1 MRRVFSKIVVP
12 RREFTFLFHSHYFP
26 ATSARY
32 NTPYTRS
39 ERGHAAWR
47 SEFSLWRRS
56 VCWAS
61 CCCPPQTNRR
71 KPYPWPSVQT
81 APQRTT
87 RPQPGQLLFPEL
99 SDTDITGIRIHANDD
114 CEFDFS
120 VRGELS
126 VNGQKADEEV
136 FSTLV
141 DQLTAD
147 SFTLCDDFEPQND
160 ALLTVTVYTDTQDFS
175 ASFYQEQG
183 DDKYAYVVAG
193 ADNERF
199 LKTDAW
205 RVGTLLLTCE
215 GTRIFDASGQ
225 ETPVD

>member
-1 MRRVFSKIVVP
+1 MLSSGLKPPPPLAQKTDPSHVFRAPIPLCGAFFQNRRSTP
-12 RREFTFLFHSHYFP
+12 RVHILFHSHYFP

-32 NTPYTRS
+32 NTPYTRL

-81 APQRTT
+81 APQRTM
-87 RPQPGQLLFPEL
+87 RPLPDSCFSPNCR
-99 SDTDITGIRIHANDD
+99 TPDITGIRIHANDD

-126 VNGQKADEEV
+126 VNGQK
-136 FSTLV
+136 
-141 DQLTAD
+141 
-147 SFTLCDDFEPQND
+147 
-160 ALLTVTVYTDTQDFS
+160 
-175 ASFYQEQG
+175 G
-183 DDKYAYVVAG
+183 
-193 ADNERF
+193 R
-199 LKTDAW
+199 
-205 RVGTLLLTCE
+205 
-215 GTRIFDASGQ
+215 
-225 ETPVD
+225 

>member
-1 MRRVFSKIVVP
+1 MAKRI
-12 RREFTFLFHSHYFP
+12 
-26 ATSARY
+26 
-32 NTPYTRS
+32 
-39 ERGHAAWR
+39 
-47 SEFSLWRRS
+47 FSLAA
-56 VCWAS
+56 VCLLGFMLR
-61 CCCPPQTNRR
+61 PPQTNRR

-87 RPQPGQLLFPEL
+87 RPAAGQLLFPEL

-183 DDKYAYVVAG
+183 DGKYAYVVAG

>member
-1 MRRVFSKIVVP
+1 MAKRI
-12 RREFTFLFHSHYFP
+12 
-26 ATSARY
+26 
-32 NTPYTRS
+32 
-39 ERGHAAWR
+39 
-47 SEFSLWRRS
+47 FSLAAVCLLGFMLLPDANESAQTVSAS
-56 VCWAS
+56 VGSNSPAADDAS
-61 CCCPPQTNRR
+61 
-71 KPYPWPSVQT
+71 
-81 APQRTT
+81 AAG
-87 RPQPGQLLFPEL
+87 QPLFPEL
-99 SDTDITGIRIHANDD
+99 SDTDITGIRIRANDD

-175 ASFYQEQG
+175 ASFYQDQG
-183 DDKYAYVVAG
+183 DGKYAYVVAG